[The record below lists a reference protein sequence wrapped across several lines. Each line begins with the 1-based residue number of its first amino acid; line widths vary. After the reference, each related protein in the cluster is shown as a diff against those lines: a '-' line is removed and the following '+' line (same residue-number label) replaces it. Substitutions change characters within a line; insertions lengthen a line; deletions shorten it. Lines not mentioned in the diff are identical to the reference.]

1 MGEGSE
7 RVGEGSEGVRE
18 GSEGVRE
25 VGSMEVG
32 EVVRQGL

>member
-25 VGSMEVG
+25 VGSVKVG
-32 EVVRQGL
+32 EVCWL